1 MDHHS
6 GNKHHGQHHGEQ
18 HQSPHGDR
26 QSPPKVEYDGYTQRG
41 RQSPPRNDYYG
52 STHGE
57 RRSPPKDEYYG
68 APRGGDQYVPPHEG
82 TEITM
87 EDFIIPKTLYSPV
100 WTIPRICHTSF
111 GFYLFYSTLLLISLN
126 IYMLTLAKLDPMF
139 MPQTYSN

>member
-1 MDHHS
+1 M
-6 GNKHHGQHHGEQ
+6 GKHHREQ

-26 QSPPKVEYDGYTQRG
+26 QSPSKGEY
-41 RQSPPRNDYYG
+41 NG

-68 APRGGDQYVPPHEG
+68 APRGGNQHGPPHEG

-100 WTIPRICHTSF
+100 WTIARICHTSF
-111 GFYLFYSTLLLISLN
+111 GFYLFYSTLLLISLKY
-126 IYMLTLAKLDPMF
+126 IYVEIGET
-139 MPQTYSN
+139 